1 MSFAGNCCPE
11 CKEPMSAVY
20 LLDNILGTKD
30 RVRNCTSNECD
41 YWEAIVDEEGLDIK
55 SSNGE

>member
-20 LLDNILGTKD
+20 YLDNILGTKD
-30 RVRNCTSNECD
+30 RIRNCTNDECD
-41 YWEAIVDEEGLDIK
+41 YWEGIIDEEGK
-55 SSNGE
+55 VVE